1 MKTTTGGTVIRENVR
16 GWRLPNA
23 AGRVKPRGLSLPEK
37 PLSVQIHRWTL
48 AATVV
53 FLGVFLGGLF
63 YLDALTGYWL
73 GAVMGRLSLGVFLLF
88 LLGCFLGGSRLQ
100 EKRR

>member
-1 MKTTTGGTVIRENVR
+1 MTRISTGTVIRENVR

-23 AGRVKPRGLSLPEK
+23 SGCVKPRGQ
-37 PLSVQIHRWTL
+37 SVPPASAQIHRWTL
-48 AATVV
+48 VTTLVI
-53 FLGVFLGGLF
+53 LGMFLGGLF

-88 LLGCFLGGSRLQ
+88 LCGCLLGGSGAQ